1 MFSVHCF
8 TKILNKKAQGGTKEM
23 KRKWIALVLSVSVLA
38 GTEAVPAFASEM
50 QQEISEMPAVETLQ
64 DHTLAETDS
73 VEENCV
79 LVGLKGSYLASADAA
94 LKRINEI
101 RKRRANRAFRI
112 RVIPTES
119 LRCQIMYRSNGLLI
133 WNISQESGQQKH
145 LCIWIIKDQME
156 RCVFHRH
163 HQMEW
168 RAGEKFWHG
177 ITAMI

>member
-1 MFSVHCF
+1 
-8 TKILNKKAQGGTKEM
+8 M

-38 GTEAVPAFASEM
+38 GTAAVPAFASEM

-101 RKRRANRAFRI
+101 RKEACKQGVQDPRDPNRKL
-112 RVIPTES
+112 T
-119 LRCQIMYRSNGLLI
+119 MSNGLLI

-163 HQMEW
+163 HQMGC

>member
-1 MFSVHCF
+1 
-8 TKILNKKAQGGTKEM
+8 M

-38 GTEAVPAFASEM
+38 GTAAVPAFASEM
-50 QQEISEMPAVETLQ
+50 QQEMPAVETLQ

-101 RKRRANRAFRI
+101 R
-112 RVIPTES
+112 
-119 LRCQIMYRSNGLLI
+119 CQIMYRSNGLLI

-163 HQMEW
+163 HQM
-168 RAGEKFWHG
+168 G
-177 ITAMI
+177 

>member
-1 MFSVHCF
+1 MLSVHCF
-8 TKILNKKAQGGTKEM
+8 TKIFNKKAQGGTKEM

-38 GTEAVPAFASEM
+38 GTAAVPAFASEM

-101 RKRRANRAFRI
+101 
-112 RVIPTES
+112 
-119 LRCQIMYRSNGLLI
+119 
-133 WNISQESGQQKH
+133 
-145 LCIWIIKDQME
+145 
-156 RCVFHRH
+156 
-163 HQMEW
+163 
-168 RAGEKFWHG
+168 
-177 ITAMI
+177 